1 MKKTIASVWKL
12 FMVSVLCHFT
22 ASAQIKYQ
30 SNILTVGNTNQF
42 SYYII
47 LYGND
52 CRKWGLF

>member
-1 MKKTIASVWKL
+1 ML

-30 SNILTVGNTNQF
+30 SNILTVGNTDQF
-42 SYYII
+42 LYY
-47 LYGND
+47 YGND

>member
-1 MKKTIASVWKL
+1 MKKTIASVWML

-42 SYYII
+42 SYY
-47 LYGND
+47 YGND